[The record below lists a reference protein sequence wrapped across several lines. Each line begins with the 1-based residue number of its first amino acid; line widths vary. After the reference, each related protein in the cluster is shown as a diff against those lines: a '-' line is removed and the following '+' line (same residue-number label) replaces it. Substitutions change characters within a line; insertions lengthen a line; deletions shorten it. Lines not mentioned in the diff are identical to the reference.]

1 VAVTELWLIRHGEST
16 GNAAAAAAK
25 AASAEVIVI
34 DERDADVPLS
44 PVGVQSEA
52 LMSGRARC

>member
-1 VAVTELWLIRHGEST
+1 MAVSELWLIRHGEST
-16 GNAAAAAAK
+16 GNAAAAAAN

-34 DERDADVPLS
+34 DKRDADVPLS

-52 LMSGRARC
+52 LVSARARC